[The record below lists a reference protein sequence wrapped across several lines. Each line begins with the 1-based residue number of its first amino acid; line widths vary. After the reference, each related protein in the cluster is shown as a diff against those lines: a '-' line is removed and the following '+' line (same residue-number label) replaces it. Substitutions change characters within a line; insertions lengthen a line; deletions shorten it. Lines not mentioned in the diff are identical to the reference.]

1 MATRRSKR
9 DAAEKKMTPVQMEGG
24 RKTSRMVP
32 KRLRYS
38 PPLAGP
44 QHGRKHVVL
53 FTWQKW
59 TPVQGEEGVRKS
71 SRIAPKRLLYS
82 ASLPSALQQT
92 RRKRKKHNIE
102 NIQHEEKDSSHVDNT
117 DTEVTNVQR
126 LSAYE
131 LERLENIRQNQA
143 FLSSINLF
151 QASEDLKKSSA
162 KQPPSQR
169 GLTRSI
175 AVVKEVLP
183 SRKSLRLQ
191 NKEAEVFTLPP
202 EPNKTDVR
210 KQPKKPAG
218 PLPLEP
224 VNMAEGSKLPPQFL
238 QLCMEVSSKERRVEL
253 DLEEYCS
260 SLKKMTI
267 SEDRVVKIVKER
279 IFSAAFHP
287 TSTSFLMAAGD
298 KCGNVGLWSVVGNWG
313 DHGVLLFEPHTR
325 PVCCLAF
332 SRSHP
337 AQLLSLSYDGSLRC
351 MDVEKGAFDD
361 VYNIEDGLKTFDFLS
376 HDCSTLVVGD
386 WYGNLAIV
394 DRRTPGTSHE
404 SHHSLDPNVLRCV
417 SVHPLQQQYFAV
429 AKSRQVSIYDLRCL
443 KKSSSQPVSQLP
455 GHSLTVSSCY
465 FSPCTGNRVV
475 TTCMDNYIR
484 IFDTSTMGTEA
495 PLLTSISHFM
505 KTGRWLSKIS
515 AVWDPKKEDCLLV
528 GGMSRPRNVHVFH
541 ESGRWLHMFKDEERL
556 TTVLSVTAFHPARN
570 AILGGNASGRLHVFS
585 D

>member
-9 DAAEKKMTPVQMEGG
+9 DAAEKNLVLFTWQKMTPVQMEGG

-238 QLCMEVSSKERRVEL
+238 QLCME
-253 DLEEYCS
+253 
-260 SLKKMTI
+260 
-267 SEDRVVKIVKER
+267 
-279 IFSAAFHP
+279 
-287 TSTSFLMAAGD
+287 
-298 KCGNVGLWSVVGNWG
+298 VGNWG